1 MPGVAALG
9 CLGTGFGP
17 NVGCVADVCGPDP
30 SAAASLLAD
39 ALGPVEWAAFKHV
52 TSLLHEALTPP
63 AATSNGLTA
72 SALAALL
79 AEVWFSK
86 MPTSYAAAGEPA
98 RLPVVQSSSL

>member
-1 MPGVAALG
+1 MSAVAMQV
-9 CLGTGFGP
+9 C
-17 NVGCVADVCGPDP
+17 DVCVPDP

-63 AATSNGLTA
+63 

>member
-1 MPGVAALG
+1 MQV
-9 CLGTGFGP
+9 C
-17 NVGCVADVCGPDP
+17 DVCVPDP

>member
-1 MPGVAALG
+1 MSAVAMQV
-9 CLGTGFGP
+9 C
-17 NVGCVADVCGPDP
+17 DVCVPDP

-39 ALGPVEWAAFKHV
+39 ALGPVEWAVFKHV

-63 AATSNGLTA
+63 AASSNGLTA

-86 MPTSYAAAGEPA
+86 MPTSYAAAGQHA
-98 RLPVVQSSSL
+98 CQLCRATDYDWLVCSLLL